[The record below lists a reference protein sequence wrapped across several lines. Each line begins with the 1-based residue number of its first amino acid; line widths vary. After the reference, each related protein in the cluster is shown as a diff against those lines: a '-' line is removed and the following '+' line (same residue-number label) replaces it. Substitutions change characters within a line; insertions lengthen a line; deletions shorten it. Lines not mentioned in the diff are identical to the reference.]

1 MMNTT
6 IPKQD
11 HYSSQTMTNLGTG
24 EVTITIHDCLQRRDK
39 FHLSRISETNPDQ
52 IHLTLQ
58 YLTSLENETRA
69 TIYPTTRTSKLPT
82 TVTSQT

>member
-1 MMNTT
+1 MINTT

-11 HYSSQTMTNLGTG
+11 HHTSQTMTNLGTG
-24 EVTITIHDCLQRRDK
+24 EVTITIHDRLQRRDK

-52 IHLTLQ
+52 IHPTLQ
-58 YLTSLENETRA
+58 YLTCLENETRA
-69 TIYPTTRTSKLPT
+69 TLYTTTRNSKLPT